1 MCDNIMELNDTE
13 LNYIYF
19 ETDSDDVS
27 YNLDVDFMFYFIF
40 YLFPF
45 KQFSIVQTSQGF
57 SIRGI
62 LYGKTLCI
70 SK

>member
-1 MCDNIMELNDTE
+1 MCDDIMELNDTE

-27 YNLDVDFMFYFIF
+27 YNLDEDFMFYFIF

-45 KQFSIVQTSQGF
+45 KQFSIVQTLQGF